1 MRKILIGSLQI
12 IVMDVYDIEE
22 SGKLTKVNHKP
33 VNEEKDIDIVIE
45 SHPDVIEPDLR
56 IIGRQV
62 VTNTGKFVDVMAIDK
77 DANVVIIEDKKS
89 KVPREVIAQILD
101 YAVWAETLKDH
112 QLNKIAKE
120 NVKLYG
126 HTTLAKMFEEWTGD
140 DNPDWNENQKLYVVG
155 EEIDNE
161 TKDMLSYLHRKGI
174 QIFAKTLKF
183 HERDDGKR
191 QLIVDPIV
199 VAKEKKQHKG
209 KTTKRTEQDH
219 INKGDNNCLEIYNI
233 IKKQTLD
240 LGDDVDI
247 NVVHSYVGFRRNSRG
262 GRIFLSIKFRQNTL
276 RVILYAG
283 RTGNGLDDPN
293 NMTEDH
299 SNKVNRVITKFG
311 NKEEIPELM
320 RIIKQSYDLGAK
332 VSN

>member
-1 MRKILIGSLQI
+1 
-12 IVMDVYDIEE
+12 MDVYDIEE

-89 KVPREVIAQILD
+89 KMPREVIAQILD

-112 QLNKIAKE
+112 NLNAIAKKNE
-120 NVKLYG
+120 RLYG
-126 HTTLAKMFEEWTGD
+126 HKTLAKMFEEWAGD
-140 DNPDWNENQKLYVVG
+140 DDPDWNENQKLYVIG
-155 EEIDNE
+155 EDIDNE

-183 HERDDGKR
+183 HESDDGKR

-209 KTTKRTEQDH
+209 KTTIKKTEQDH
-219 INKGDNNCLEIYNI
+219 INKGDANCLEIYNI

-240 LGDDVDI
+240 LGDDIDI
-247 NVVHSYVGFRRNSRG
+247 NVVHSYIGFRRSGRG
-262 GRIFLSIKFRQNTL
+262 GRNFLSIKFRQNTL

-283 RTGNGLDDPN
+283 RTGNDLDDPN

-299 SNKVNRVITKFG
+299 
-311 NKEEIPELM
+311 
-320 RIIKQSYDLGAK
+320 
-332 VSN
+332 